1 MSILSKQ
8 RKICK
13 LCSISEVSMTL
24 LTDTNRKCLYSRIRM
39 LFSFVYG
46 DPCLT
51 CYTIC
56 VGESVLGML
65 TLCHRVCAVLN
76 ISNFQSTLCVS
87 DTYLCGL
94 ARGSQWIFSSS
105 HSSRVLIPRRSLYL
119 PKPSQDKWASW
130 MLNFV
135 PPVEKKERAKD
146 VLSVKW

>member
-1 MSILSKQ
+1 MSIFSKK

-24 LTDTNRKCLYSRIRM
+24 LTDTNRKCLYSRIGM

-56 VGESVLGML
+56 VEESVLGML

-76 ISNFQSTLCVS
+76 ISNFQSTLFCVS

-94 ARGSQWIFSSS
+94 ARGSQ
-105 HSSRVLIPRRSLYL
+105 
-119 PKPSQDKWASW
+119 
-130 MLNFV
+130 
-135 PPVEKKERAKD
+135 
-146 VLSVKW
+146 